1 MSCKL
6 TILDPTLKYWLKSNK
21 FDSFKEFKTAINQA
35 LLEGFIPVG
44 NELKIIKEGSVE
56 VEVNGVTKTLQ
67 VKNTNSLIDIVLKGT
82 LDSNNESDHFESFMS
97 SFEDIYNKYKTQEI
111 IPNSEKNTDKDF
123 LETMLSFFEGYPVSD
138 EFKQGETYNNFLDI
152 KDSIR
157 NVKEKIEDELEGD
170 EEFDTNESQ
179 IKTGEP
185 QEYYEYTLAA
195 FYKPTDDEV
204 LPLNDELSLL
214 KHNVS
219 KEVNRQIKEDGAE
232 FYISF
237 AKDNANNAQSQG
249 WEDYMASDKFKQS
262 GFGVVGYLYKVVAG
276 ETKRVY
282 IKSHEKKF
290 NGKVVLTTDPKEAIT
305 IGKNEVT
312 GFTYTLPD
320 FTSGRYDDVND
331 DVRAELVQFREDV
344 RATGIESAPFKIN
357 GVVEEYPQAHKKNNP
372 YERRKITALT
382 FLQGKSPE
390 LLRLATK
397 EEKVVY
403 AGNLYLQMED
413 SKVPLDRL
421 PLSDAWAVAVKN
433 LLEFK
438 LYTPAEAESVTKSLN
453 KLLDFKGGDIRF
465 VNWGNKII
473 PQRKSI
479 ITEVDGKKRF
489 ERLKEPVNISVDE
502 AFEVLEYARINVHK
516 EWLNEGTVAFPII
529 FFKNVPTGELRSTNI
544 DVRDF
549 YLKHHATVYRQMNVV
564 GDTVYGPVLSPIFD
578 VKTKGKIIS
587 EKIGAFQDN
596 PTIGDFQVTP
606 DGEYPLM
613 DVLKELPSIINKMEE
628 GKDTLSLIEALIE
641 NPEIKAKLEGVKIK
655 FTSKNIQGTADT
667 DLIQIGFN
675 QLFNSTKAGEILAHE
690 IIHVLTSDWIL
701 FNSNHDLVK
710 ELDSLIEKVPESV
723 YDLLA
728 KQGYGRDANGNPH
741 PNFKLEVLARL
752 SDPQVANALKEVGSK
767 KSTLLEKLLDIVKK
781 ILEKV
786 FPDLAKVAPSL
797 YTDLLE
803 SLVKIATHRDITDT
817 KKKKVPK
824 VLPKNLDVIFGDAP
838 PPISFDGFGYSAEDL
853 YEMEEKGYSQ
863 VFLDKVKQRID
874 IALTNFIY
882 SKGGL
887 QHLLTGQ
894 VGFEEVFEYY
904 FHSLRPRVEYLRDK
918 GESLELDYY
927 TFVLL
932 NKDFVKDYW
941 IKKTGL
947 VRLRKPKKGEK
958 ATVEV
963 DPDVTDVTINDTS
976 EVTDREKEEKEQFNA
991 EIHGGGDVI
1000 EKVADFDR
1008 SGAEFSSIE
1017 SADKMAIAFVKIIPK
1032 IQRDENGTVKY
1043 DAIPEDDSKDYYIP
1057 VGSQFIR
1064 FETDEANQLVSNDYT
1079 QTWSLMA
1086 KQFTN
1091 KLSLEE
1097 MLDSLDN
1104 NPKLVES
1111 VPEIYVLKHR
1121 LSTDIKTAFQASLN
1135 AKIERS
1141 FKSAPVQII
1150 VMLQDTNGR
1159 LNFIDE
1165 SSDVTSI
1172 GKRKVDSGFLALIN
1186 SEKFS
1191 KYYDRENDL
1200 VDIEALIKVGLKLSN
1215 LEDAQKVSLSSL
1227 LGFGFHP
1234 DTLKKNGVKRS
1245 EVNDFE
1251 DALYNLLTNAEGGKI
1266 PTGISE
1272 VILKG
1277 ITGKDGNMID
1287 GLNNFFKSV
1296 LEIENS
1302 IRPLN
1307 VSLMVPN
1314 AKGEL
1319 QNTLFQFNSL
1329 LQYRKHYNDAQSIEE
1344 LNDLIGRTK
1353 NDLFEYSL
1361 TKKQLFPTTIK
1372 DGEEVTE
1379 RSKVQVKVVNLSGSK
1394 KAQKGRASEGE
1405 LTINLDSSEWLK
1417 LNFVSMLD
1425 KKSGFIENTRAETA
1439 STTYAFTLSTW
1450 GKSSDYYVP
1459 VLMSEVSSDWSKDKR
1474 EFNII
1479 KDSRIYGI
1487 WESYL
1492 KGEISRIKKQNL
1504 DTPKW
1509 GLFTDI
1515 LNDEEKTQMLEE
1527 INPDALIPALNR
1539 FFTAQF
1545 QEYDNLFEN
1554 EMGGLDVIPDKS
1566 LVARIENNLDVVK
1579 AFVVMN
1585 TMILHN
1591 EESILFQGDISQTP
1605 QYYKRAKGVQ
1615 STGTPMSKSE
1625 SLIKFINKELATN
1638 SFGSMLG
1645 FPFQIGKNFNSAT
1658 IADDKKPSAFLSKF
1672 KTGFAESRRLY
1683 YNALGLK
1690 FEEEK
1695 LLEDTDTLL
1704 EDFKEVNI
1712 GDGGSV
1718 AHPDFYA
1725 AILDLAGNFSEDQR
1739 KVHQALMLDARKD
1752 AKLYFG
1758 EEFAKDINSVLTK
1771 EEEVKLKEGFDLMLE
1786 GKGQLPLVKFTHRN
1800 TMSNTDSVVVP
1811 EVMDKFAIFPLYPQ
1825 FIHDKE
1831 VARELF
1837 KSMLKEQI
1845 GYVKFKSGT
1854 KIDTT
1859 PPLDII
1865 KMIEDGQVDISFGE
1879 SKHELQLE
1887 YLREQIKTPE
1897 KHKKKNTFGT
1907 QVRKNILAELGHVKL
1922 QNEKNKGDT
1931 KRKWEG
1937 LIQQFSLATEKEVL
1951 GRLGIKAIGEKWDF
1965 TSIDKVKVAEI
1976 LLEEA
1981 ETKDLPINIRT
1992 YFDEYRKNKIN
2003 NLENA
2008 YEYFESSMGS
2018 QQIQTLLASII
2029 KKISIQKLNGTQFR
2043 QIPVSMFSK
2052 KIMSDGKTRDLGF
2065 YVLESVIS
2073 KSDKIIFGHPGIGKT
2088 FLRETRD
2095 DFIDVDNDYKEEHS
2109 TQQILRSHAKNT
2121 GKKEDLKA
2129 WEDYITTW
2137 WSKVKDDAVKSGK
2150 QIFVSNLPILRMFPQ
2165 DFDKVITMSK
2175 ETFVERAK
2183 QRNDYIPGEE
2193 GTEGWKNS
2201 LDVAIDKIDKS
2212 KVITTDKYLSDLLK
2226 SRVVPAECKIGMG
2239 GDFVN
2244 LLNLQDVED
2253 YLSQNKLE
2261 DTTMNRLRALN
2272 KKLEDESWVEAHKDV
2287 LTIASYRIP
2296 NQGHNSDEVMVIREF
2311 LPPMHAGEIVLP
2323 PEVTTQSGTDYD
2335 YDKMSAIVPSIG
2347 KDGKLIT
2354 EGVKGIQNEMIKTFA
2369 DILLDPVNYHKLI
2382 VPNSNAIVFNLL
2394 KKDLLP
2400 KLYKG
2405 YDPNAKLRPT
2415 EIVTIKRNLRQFK
2428 AVKGKDLLGIA
2439 AVWNPFTTILQNHDI
2454 EIQNFYTKKIGFG
2467 DKAKSIKVDVVP
2479 KLGNKKVSLFTM
2491 DGTNKLEIISQLV
2504 NVTVDMPSDDT
2515 FGMSALNTDDFGAF
2529 IYSISALSYNFKDA
2543 MYLFHQPIVLDFK
2556 IKVSNKV
2563 KSGTK
2568 RYKAVT
2574 EVLYELFGIPI
2585 EKKEDAI
2592 DYTKSEN
2599 QLYSKILGEYEENL
2613 NPELENPKPIGEKYE
2628 ITEQQKAVLAHY
2640 IKLLDQASH
2649 LRVAQQALNFDTSP
2663 DNNLAKARQRKEN
2676 YKDAVASGIIHKDKI
2691 NEVMLNSVISGL
2703 YVSDIFESLI
2713 TEMFPV
2719 LYSKEN
2725 KTMFTQLAGNYK
2737 QNQEIAFRKAAS
2749 DFLLAIVQNYGKVNN
2764 VNITDVVSPFIEGKY
2779 KTLLMKGASDTIEKL
2794 KKEGKNYRLLNIL
2807 TVSIAKDGNKA
2818 NPQLTLG
2825 LENNSDDKNIL
2836 TEEFRDLLKSE
2847 DPKIKSFAEHLAII
2861 GFIQSG
2867 WSKSPLYF
2875 SDLIPKEFITP
2886 IINDAIKS
2894 YEGLDETEKK
2904 GFLSAFFFNFDYYEG
2919 ISLGRSKRERHTDSY
2934 RLMDW
2939 RRGVA
2944 EKIADFKKEDTEE
2957 NLKESK
2963 DEYLDYVETLNKN
2976 KTSDTY
2982 QYFGATYNIIL
2993 ENGKGIDVEGYQGK
3007 NKNKQKLLEAY
3018 NTNPN
3023 VDPQSGK
3030 AFRTTPVEKP
3040 TQSAQK
3046 NFYEFSDGFKV
3057 ETDFALNEEQ
3067 KEALKDLEDFVK
3079 GKSKTI
3085 ALSGA
3090 AGTGKTTVVSIFDK
3104 WLKNKKYIYP
3114 KYSAP
3119 THRANA
3125 VTKLMNPSA
3134 DVFTL
3139 HSLFG
3144 LTPDIEFEESNFDVK
3159 ELEFAQ
3165 KNKLKIEK
3173 GDVLIIDESSMISD
3187 SLFDFLESAQTI
3199 HNVRIIYVGD
3209 YAQLKPV
3216 KQKEKSK
3223 VFTGSHKVSNLVKVE
3238 RTGENAILAES
3249 VNIREGKDWSYQT
3262 SLNSKREGVEYISTR
3277 EQMFEIADKLFLEQ
3291 SISENKMKFRILSA
3305 TNKAVTEVNQMIRK
3319 VLYKENGEKQLVKGE
3334 LLMGYDNFD
3343 YNYKTGQFKL
3353 YNGGDYEVKEIN
3365 PATKTVE
3372 SIGETFTGFSV
3383 LLQNVFDSKE
3393 LPISIF
3399 VADINEDDSKAIKL
3413 ADEIQKLQKA
3423 GQKAMSVG
3431 MGQEA
3436 AFYFAEANALKSKV
3450 AFMKDITKF
3459 DSADRKPKVVIRK
3472 TFDYG
3477 YAHTIHKAQG
3487 GTYENVMILADTLAP
3502 FDKNSQQEL
3511 KYVAVSRAKKIAY
3524 IRTNHELKQPLV
3536 QDNTQEQLVF
3546 TKGTKGIG
3554 KEISSYQYGL
3564 EYALTNPVFTSPTG
3578 TEWKRDWTE
3587 GQSKWRE
3594 YMSKGIEFEGFIY
3607 KDVEHAYQQNKSRFP
3622 IGKERDD
3629 FMQSLLEIKL
3639 RTYPKLIEGIDAKGG
3654 LRYLTDS
3661 THQPTKKNSHWETG
3675 GNNAF
3680 IELLTKAYLSIK
3692 GTQEQSYGYSQEDI
3706 DSLER
3711 DNAVKQVFNE
3721 NPELEAIGTVQ
3732 QYSQY
3737 LNTIFPD
3744 YIDNFAYEAVE
3755 ELLVANKIIDRKC

>member
-195 FYKPTDDEV
+195 FYKPDDPNNPKPT
-204 LPLNDELSLL
+204 LDLNDELSLL

-219 KEVNRQIKEDGAE
+219 KEVNRQIKEDEAE

-249 WEDYMASDKFKQS
+249 FEDYVASDKFRQS

-290 NGKVVLTTDPKEAIT
+290 NGKVVLTTDPKEAIK

-344 RATGIESAPFKIN
+344 RATGVESAPFKIN
-357 GVVEEYPQAHKKNNP
+357 GVVEEYPQAHKKNNT

-465 VNWGNKII
+465 VNWDNKII

-479 ITEVDGKKRF
+479 ITEVDGKKKF

-1439 STTYAFTLSTW
+1439 STTYAFTLSKW
-1450 GKSSDYYVP
+1450 GKSSEYYVP

-1474 EFNII
+1474 KFNII

-1527 INPDALIPALNR
+1527 INPDVLIPALNR

-1566 LVARIENNLDVVK
+1566 LV
-1579 AFVVMN
+1579 
-1585 TMILHN
+1585 
-1591 EESILFQGDISQTP
+1591 
-1605 QYYKRAKGVQ
+1605 
-1615 STGTPMSKSE
+1615 
-1625 SLIKFINKELATN
+1625 
-1638 SFGSMLG
+1638 
-1645 FPFQIGKNFNSAT
+1645 GKN
-1658 IADDKKPSAFLSKF
+1658 
-1672 KTGFAESRRLY
+1672 
-1683 YNALGLK
+1683 
-1690 FEEEK
+1690 
-1695 LLEDTDTLL
+1695 
-1704 EDFKEVNI
+1704 
-1712 GDGGSV
+1712 
-1718 AHPDFYA
+1718 
-1725 AILDLAGNFSEDQR
+1725 
-1739 KVHQALMLDARKD
+1739 
-1752 AKLYFG
+1752 
-1758 EEFAKDINSVLTK
+1758 
-1771 EEEVKLKEGFDLMLE
+1771 
-1786 GKGQLPLVKFTHRN
+1786 
-1800 TMSNTDSVVVP
+1800 
-1811 EVMDKFAIFPLYPQ
+1811 
-1825 FIHDKE
+1825 
-1831 VARELF
+1831 
-1837 KSMLKEQI
+1837 
-1845 GYVKFKSGT
+1845 
-1854 KIDTT
+1854 
-1859 PPLDII
+1859 
-1865 KMIEDGQVDISFGE
+1865 
-1879 SKHELQLE
+1879 
-1887 YLREQIKTPE
+1887 
-1897 KHKKKNTFGT
+1897 
-1907 QVRKNILAELGHVKL
+1907 
-1922 QNEKNKGDT
+1922 
-1931 KRKWEG
+1931 
-1937 LIQQFSLATEKEVL
+1937 
-1951 GRLGIKAIGEKWDF
+1951 
-1965 TSIDKVKVAEI
+1965 
-1976 LLEEA
+1976 
-1981 ETKDLPINIRT
+1981 
-1992 YFDEYRKNKIN
+1992 
-2003 NLENA
+2003 
-2008 YEYFESSMGS
+2008 
-2018 QQIQTLLASII
+2018 
-2029 KKISIQKLNGTQFR
+2029 
-2043 QIPVSMFSK
+2043 
-2052 KIMSDGKTRDLGF
+2052 
-2065 YVLESVIS
+2065 
-2073 KSDKIIFGHPGIGKT
+2073 
-2088 FLRETRD
+2088 
-2095 DFIDVDNDYKEEHS
+2095 
-2109 TQQILRSHAKNT
+2109 
-2121 GKKEDLKA
+2121 
-2129 WEDYITTW
+2129 
-2137 WSKVKDDAVKSGK
+2137 
-2150 QIFVSNLPILRMFPQ
+2150 
-2165 DFDKVITMSK
+2165 
-2175 ETFVERAK
+2175 
-2183 QRNDYIPGEE
+2183 
-2193 GTEGWKNS
+2193 
-2201 LDVAIDKIDKS
+2201 
-2212 KVITTDKYLSDLLK
+2212 
-2226 SRVVPAECKIGMG
+2226 
-2239 GDFVN
+2239 
-2244 LLNLQDVED
+2244 
-2253 YLSQNKLE
+2253 
-2261 DTTMNRLRALN
+2261 
-2272 KKLEDESWVEAHKDV
+2272 
-2287 LTIASYRIP
+2287 
-2296 NQGHNSDEVMVIREF
+2296 
-2311 LPPMHAGEIVLP
+2311 
-2323 PEVTTQSGTDYD
+2323 
-2335 YDKMSAIVPSIG
+2335 
-2347 KDGKLIT
+2347 
-2354 EGVKGIQNEMIKTFA
+2354 
-2369 DILLDPVNYHKLI
+2369 
-2382 VPNSNAIVFNLL
+2382 
-2394 KKDLLP
+2394 
-2400 KLYKG
+2400 
-2405 YDPNAKLRPT
+2405 
-2415 EIVTIKRNLRQFK
+2415 
-2428 AVKGKDLLGIA
+2428 
-2439 AVWNPFTTILQNHDI
+2439 
-2454 EIQNFYTKKIGFG
+2454 
-2467 DKAKSIKVDVVP
+2467 
-2479 KLGNKKVSLFTM
+2479 
-2491 DGTNKLEIISQLV
+2491 
-2504 NVTVDMPSDDT
+2504 
-2515 FGMSALNTDDFGAF
+2515 
-2529 IYSISALSYNFKDA
+2529 
-2543 MYLFHQPIVLDFK
+2543 
-2556 IKVSNKV
+2556 
-2563 KSGTK
+2563 
-2568 RYKAVT
+2568 
-2574 EVLYELFGIPI
+2574 
-2585 EKKEDAI
+2585 
-2592 DYTKSEN
+2592 
-2599 QLYSKILGEYEENL
+2599 
-2613 NPELENPKPIGEKYE
+2613 
-2628 ITEQQKAVLAHY
+2628 
-2640 IKLLDQASH
+2640 
-2649 LRVAQQALNFDTSP
+2649 
-2663 DNNLAKARQRKEN
+2663 
-2676 YKDAVASGIIHKDKI
+2676 
-2691 NEVMLNSVISGL
+2691 
-2703 YVSDIFESLI
+2703 
-2713 TEMFPV
+2713 
-2719 LYSKEN
+2719 
-2725 KTMFTQLAGNYK
+2725 
-2737 QNQEIAFRKAAS
+2737 
-2749 DFLLAIVQNYGKVNN
+2749 
-2764 VNITDVVSPFIEGKY
+2764 
-2779 KTLLMKGASDTIEKL
+2779 
-2794 KKEGKNYRLLNIL
+2794 
-2807 TVSIAKDGNKA
+2807 
-2818 NPQLTLG
+2818 
-2825 LENNSDDKNIL
+2825 
-2836 TEEFRDLLKSE
+2836 
-2847 DPKIKSFAEHLAII
+2847 
-2861 GFIQSG
+2861 
-2867 WSKSPLYF
+2867 
-2875 SDLIPKEFITP
+2875 
-2886 IINDAIKS
+2886 
-2894 YEGLDETEKK
+2894 
-2904 GFLSAFFFNFDYYEG
+2904 
-2919 ISLGRSKRERHTDSY
+2919 
-2934 RLMDW
+2934 
-2939 RRGVA
+2939 
-2944 EKIADFKKEDTEE
+2944 
-2957 NLKESK
+2957 
-2963 DEYLDYVETLNKN
+2963 
-2976 KTSDTY
+2976 
-2982 QYFGATYNIIL
+2982 
-2993 ENGKGIDVEGYQGK
+2993 
-3007 NKNKQKLLEAY
+3007 
-3018 NTNPN
+3018 
-3023 VDPQSGK
+3023 
-3030 AFRTTPVEKP
+3030 
-3040 TQSAQK
+3040 
-3046 NFYEFSDGFKV
+3046 
-3057 ETDFALNEEQ
+3057 
-3067 KEALKDLEDFVK
+3067 
-3079 GKSKTI
+3079 
-3085 ALSGA
+3085 
-3090 AGTGKTTVVSIFDK
+3090 
-3104 WLKNKKYIYP
+3104 
-3114 KYSAP
+3114 
-3119 THRANA
+3119 
-3125 VTKLMNPSA
+3125 
-3134 DVFTL
+3134 
-3139 HSLFG
+3139 
-3144 LTPDIEFEESNFDVK
+3144 
-3159 ELEFAQ
+3159 
-3165 KNKLKIEK
+3165 
-3173 GDVLIIDESSMISD
+3173 
-3187 SLFDFLESAQTI
+3187 
-3199 HNVRIIYVGD
+3199 
-3209 YAQLKPV
+3209 
-3216 KQKEKSK
+3216 
-3223 VFTGSHKVSNLVKVE
+3223 
-3238 RTGENAILAES
+3238 
-3249 VNIREGKDWSYQT
+3249 
-3262 SLNSKREGVEYISTR
+3262 
-3277 EQMFEIADKLFLEQ
+3277 
-3291 SISENKMKFRILSA
+3291 
-3305 TNKAVTEVNQMIRK
+3305 
-3319 VLYKENGEKQLVKGE
+3319 
-3334 LLMGYDNFD
+3334 
-3343 YNYKTGQFKL
+3343 
-3353 YNGGDYEVKEIN
+3353 
-3365 PATKTVE
+3365 
-3372 SIGETFTGFSV
+3372 
-3383 LLQNVFDSKE
+3383 
-3393 LPISIF
+3393 
-3399 VADINEDDSKAIKL
+3399 
-3413 ADEIQKLQKA
+3413 
-3423 GQKAMSVG
+3423 
-3431 MGQEA
+3431 
-3436 AFYFAEANALKSKV
+3436 
-3450 AFMKDITKF
+3450 
-3459 DSADRKPKVVIRK
+3459 
-3472 TFDYG
+3472 
-3477 YAHTIHKAQG
+3477 
-3487 GTYENVMILADTLAP
+3487 
-3502 FDKNSQQEL
+3502 
-3511 KYVAVSRAKKIAY
+3511 
-3524 IRTNHELKQPLV
+3524 
-3536 QDNTQEQLVF
+3536 
-3546 TKGTKGIG
+3546 
-3554 KEISSYQYGL
+3554 
-3564 EYALTNPVFTSPTG
+3564 
-3578 TEWKRDWTE
+3578 
-3587 GQSKWRE
+3587 
-3594 YMSKGIEFEGFIY
+3594 
-3607 KDVEHAYQQNKSRFP
+3607 
-3622 IGKERDD
+3622 
-3629 FMQSLLEIKL
+3629 
-3639 RTYPKLIEGIDAKGG
+3639 
-3654 LRYLTDS
+3654 
-3661 THQPTKKNSHWETG
+3661 
-3675 GNNAF
+3675 
-3680 IELLTKAYLSIK
+3680 
-3692 GTQEQSYGYSQEDI
+3692 
-3706 DSLER
+3706 
-3711 DNAVKQVFNE
+3711 
-3721 NPELEAIGTVQ
+3721 
-3732 QYSQY
+3732 
-3737 LNTIFPD
+3737 
-3744 YIDNFAYEAVE
+3744 
-3755 ELLVANKIIDRKC
+3755 

>member
-6 TILDPTLKYWLKSNK
+6 TILDPTLKYWLKSDK
-21 FDSFKEFKTAINQA
+21 FDSFKEFKTAINEA

-82 LDSNNESDHFESFMS
+82 LDSNDETDHFESFMS

-138 EFKQGETYNNFLDI
+138 EFKQGETYNNFLAI

-170 EEFDTNESQ
+170 EEFDTNESL
-179 IKTGEP
+179 IKNGEP

-195 FYKPTDDEV
+195 FYKPTNDEV

-237 AKDNANNAQSQG
+237 AKDNSNNAQSQG
-249 WEDYMASDKFKQS
+249 FEDYVASDKFKQS

-290 NGKVVLTTDPKEAIT
+290 NGKVVLTTDPKEAIK

-320 FTSGRYDDVND
+320 FTSGRYDDVNE

-344 RATGIESAPFKIN
+344 RATSIESTPFKIN
-357 GVVEEYPQAHKKNNP
+357 GVVEEYPQAHKKNNT
-372 YERRKITALT
+372 YENRKITALT

-438 LYTPAEAESVTKSLN
+438 LYTPAEAENVTKSLN

-465 VNWGNKII
+465 VNWDNKII

-479 ITEVDGKKRF
+479 ITEVDGKKKF

-564 GDTVYGPVLSPIFD
+564 GDTVYGPILSPIFD

-641 NPEIKAKLEGVKIK
+641 NPDIKAKLEGVKIK

-767 KSTLLEKLLDIVKK
+767 KSTLLEKLLGIVRQ

-958 ATVEV
+958 ATIEV

-991 EIHGGGDVI
+991 EIHGGGDVV

-1008 SGAEFSSIE
+1008 SGAEFSSLE

-1032 IQRDENGTVKY
+1032 IQRDSNGTVKY
-1043 DAIPEDDSKDYYIP
+1043 NAIPEDDSKDYYIP

-1191 KYYDRENDL
+1191 AYYDRENDL

-1234 DTLKKNGVKRS
+1234 DTLRKNGVKRS

-1277 ITGKDGNMID
+1277 IKGKDDRMIE

-1296 LEIENS
+1296 IEIENS

-1314 AKGEL
+1314 AEGEL

-1361 TKKQLFPTTIK
+1361 TKRQLFPTTIK

-1379 RSKVQVKVVNLSGSK
+1379 RSEVQVKVVNLSGSK

-1459 VLMSEVSSDWSKDKR
+1459 VLMSEVSSDWKESVMVDGKEDGRK
-1474 EFNII
+1474 FNII

-1527 INPDALIPALNR
+1527 INPDVLIPALNR

-1554 EMGGLDVIPDKS
+1554 EMGGLDVIPDES
-1566 LVARIENNLDVVK
+1566 LKARIEKNLDVVK

-1695 LLEDTDTLL
+1695 LLKDTDTLL
-1704 EDFKEVNI
+1704 EDYGGVNI
-1712 GDGGSV
+1712 GDGSAV
-1718 AHPDFYA
+1718 AFPDFYA

-1758 EEFAKDINSVLTK
+1758 EEFAKTINSVLTK
-1771 EEEVKLKEGFDLMLE
+1771 EEETKLKEGFDLMLE
-1786 GKGQLPLVKFTHRN
+1786 GKGQLPLVKFTIRD

-1811 EVMDKFAIFPLYPQ
+1811 EIMDKFAIFPLYPQ

-1897 KHKKKNTFGT
+1897 KHKKSSTFGT
-1907 QVRKNILAELGHVKL
+1907 QVRKNVLAELGHVKL

-2018 QQIQTLLASII
+2018 QQIQNLLASII

-2065 YVLESVIS
+2065 YVLENGQVI
-2073 KSDKIIFGHPGIGKT
+2073 
-2088 FLRETRD
+2088 
-2095 DFIDVDNDYKEEHS
+2095 
-2109 TQQILRSHAKNT
+2109 
-2121 GKKEDLKA
+2121 
-2129 WEDYITTW
+2129 
-2137 WSKVKDDAVKSGK
+2137 
-2150 QIFVSNLPILRMFPQ
+2150 
-2165 DFDKVITMSK
+2165 
-2175 ETFVERAK
+2175 
-2183 QRNDYIPGEE
+2183 
-2193 GTEGWKNS
+2193 
-2201 LDVAIDKIDKS
+2201 
-2212 KVITTDKYLSDLLK
+2212 
-2226 SRVVPAECKIGMG
+2226 PAECKIGMG

-2335 YDKMSAIVPSIG
+2335 YDKMSAIVPSID
-2347 KDGKLIT
+2347 KSGKLIT
-2354 EGVKGIQNEMIKTFA
+2354 EGTKGIQNEMIKTFA

-2400 KLYKG
+2400 KLYEG

-2467 DKAKSIKVDVVP
+2467 LKAKSVKVDVVP

-2613 NPELENPKPIGEKYE
+2613 NPELLFDDVKPIGEKYE

-2719 LYSKEN
+2719 LYSEEN

-2749 DFLLAIVQNYGKVNN
+2749 DFLLAIVQNYGEVNN

-2807 TVSIAKDGNKA
+2807 TVSIAKDGKKA

-2886 IINDAIKS
+2886 IINDSIKA
-2894 YEGLDETEKK
+2894 YESLNETEKK
-2904 GFLSAFFFNFDYYEG
+2904 GFLSAFFENFDYYEG
-2919 ISLGRSKRERHTDSY
+2919 ISLGRSKKERHTDSY

-2944 EKIADFKKEDTEE
+2944 EKIADFKKED
-2957 NLKESK
+2957 
-2963 DEYLDYVETLNKN
+2963 
-2976 KTSDTY
+2976 
-2982 QYFGATYNIIL
+2982 
-2993 ENGKGIDVEGYQGK
+2993 
-3007 NKNKQKLLEAY
+3007 
-3018 NTNPN
+3018 
-3023 VDPQSGK
+3023 
-3030 AFRTTPVEKP
+3030 
-3040 TQSAQK
+3040 
-3046 NFYEFSDGFKV
+3046 
-3057 ETDFALNEEQ
+3057 
-3067 KEALKDLEDFVK
+3067 
-3079 GKSKTI
+3079 
-3085 ALSGA
+3085 
-3090 AGTGKTTVVSIFDK
+3090 
-3104 WLKNKKYIYP
+3104 
-3114 KYSAP
+3114 
-3119 THRANA
+3119 
-3125 VTKLMNPSA
+3125 
-3134 DVFTL
+3134 
-3139 HSLFG
+3139 
-3144 LTPDIEFEESNFDVK
+3144 
-3159 ELEFAQ
+3159 
-3165 KNKLKIEK
+3165 
-3173 GDVLIIDESSMISD
+3173 
-3187 SLFDFLESAQTI
+3187 
-3199 HNVRIIYVGD
+3199 
-3209 YAQLKPV
+3209 
-3216 KQKEKSK
+3216 
-3223 VFTGSHKVSNLVKVE
+3223 
-3238 RTGENAILAES
+3238 
-3249 VNIREGKDWSYQT
+3249 
-3262 SLNSKREGVEYISTR
+3262 
-3277 EQMFEIADKLFLEQ
+3277 
-3291 SISENKMKFRILSA
+3291 
-3305 TNKAVTEVNQMIRK
+3305 
-3319 VLYKENGEKQLVKGE
+3319 
-3334 LLMGYDNFD
+3334 
-3343 YNYKTGQFKL
+3343 
-3353 YNGGDYEVKEIN
+3353 
-3365 PATKTVE
+3365 
-3372 SIGETFTGFSV
+3372 
-3383 LLQNVFDSKE
+3383 
-3393 LPISIF
+3393 
-3399 VADINEDDSKAIKL
+3399 
-3413 ADEIQKLQKA
+3413 
-3423 GQKAMSVG
+3423 
-3431 MGQEA
+3431 
-3436 AFYFAEANALKSKV
+3436 
-3450 AFMKDITKF
+3450 
-3459 DSADRKPKVVIRK
+3459 
-3472 TFDYG
+3472 
-3477 YAHTIHKAQG
+3477 
-3487 GTYENVMILADTLAP
+3487 
-3502 FDKNSQQEL
+3502 
-3511 KYVAVSRAKKIAY
+3511 AK
-3524 IRTNHELKQPLV
+3524 KQPLV
-3536 QDNTQEQLVF
+3536 QDNTQEQ
-3546 TKGTKGIG
+3546 TKVDSITKDDVEKLNKKEAFDKMLSRKKDPETVKDWIATYFETGKVTPKSFDEHLDKNYKTERLNYIDKKG
-3554 KEISSYQYGL
+3554 HAIDSIKEIIESDSKREIDINDIVEFIK
-3564 EYALTNPVFTSPTG
+3564 EYKSATNYWNAVQ
-3578 TEWKRDWTE
+3578 EK
-3587 GQSKWRE
+3587 
-3594 YMSKGIEFEGFIY
+3594 
-3607 KDVEHAYQQNKSRFP
+3607 
-3622 IGKERDD
+3622 
-3629 FMQSLLEIKL
+3629 IKQDL
-3639 RTYPKLIEGIDAKGG
+3639 DYYYNQG
-3654 LRYLTDS
+3654 
-3661 THQPTKKNSHWETG
+3661 
-3675 GNNAF
+3675 
-3680 IELLTKAYLSIK
+3680 
-3692 GTQEQSYGYSQEDI
+3692 QSYGYSQEDI
-3706 DSLER
+3706 AREINISYGSE
-3711 DNAVKQVFNE
+3711 DNYLGALKKISEQRGRIKWEDLFRNYTRFPSRVRNTLSR
-3721 NPELEAIGTVQ
+3721 NTTIGES
-3732 QYSQY
+3732 YSASSSNRN
-3737 LNTIFPD
+3737 LWEGRRLDNT
-3744 YIDNFAYEAVE
+3744 E
-3755 ELLVANKIIDRKC
+3755 EKTTKCSIM

>member
-1 MSCKL
+1 
-6 TILDPTLKYWLKSNK
+6 
-21 FDSFKEFKTAINQA
+21 
-35 LLEGFIPVG
+35 
-44 NELKIIKEGSVE
+44 
-56 VEVNGVTKTLQ
+56 
-67 VKNTNSLIDIVLKGT
+67 
-82 LDSNNESDHFESFMS
+82 
-97 SFEDIYNKYKTQEI
+97 
-111 IPNSEKNTDKDF
+111 
-123 LETMLSFFEGYPVSD
+123 
-138 EFKQGETYNNFLDI
+138 
-152 KDSIR
+152 
-157 NVKEKIEDELEGD
+157 
-170 EEFDTNESQ
+170 
-179 IKTGEP
+179 
-185 QEYYEYTLAA
+185 
-195 FYKPTDDEV
+195 
-204 LPLNDELSLL
+204 
-214 KHNVS
+214 
-219 KEVNRQIKEDGAE
+219 
-232 FYISF
+232 
-237 AKDNANNAQSQG
+237 
-249 WEDYMASDKFKQS
+249 
-262 GFGVVGYLYKVVAG
+262 
-276 ETKRVY
+276 
-282 IKSHEKKF
+282 
-290 NGKVVLTTDPKEAIT
+290 
-305 IGKNEVT
+305 
-312 GFTYTLPD
+312 
-320 FTSGRYDDVND
+320 
-331 DVRAELVQFREDV
+331 
-344 RATGIESAPFKIN
+344 
-357 GVVEEYPQAHKKNNP
+357 
-372 YERRKITALT
+372 
-382 FLQGKSPE
+382 
-390 LLRLATK
+390 
-397 EEKVVY
+397 
-403 AGNLYLQMED
+403 
-413 SKVPLDRL
+413 
-421 PLSDAWAVAVKN
+421 
-433 LLEFK
+433 
-438 LYTPAEAESVTKSLN
+438 
-453 KLLDFKGGDIRF
+453 
-465 VNWGNKII
+465 
-473 PQRKSI
+473 
-479 ITEVDGKKRF
+479 
-489 ERLKEPVNISVDE
+489 
-502 AFEVLEYARINVHK
+502 
-516 EWLNEGTVAFPII
+516 
-529 FFKNVPTGELRSTNI
+529 
-544 DVRDF
+544 
-549 YLKHHATVYRQMNVV
+549 
-564 GDTVYGPVLSPIFD
+564 
-578 VKTKGKIIS
+578 
-587 EKIGAFQDN
+587 
-596 PTIGDFQVTP
+596 
-606 DGEYPLM
+606 
-613 DVLKELPSIINKMEE
+613 
-628 GKDTLSLIEALIE
+628 
-641 NPEIKAKLEGVKIK
+641 
-655 FTSKNIQGTADT
+655 
-667 DLIQIGFN
+667 
-675 QLFNSTKAGEILAHE
+675 
-690 IIHVLTSDWIL
+690 
-701 FNSNHDLVK
+701 
-710 ELDSLIEKVPESV
+710 
-723 YDLLA
+723 
-728 KQGYGRDANGNPH
+728 
-741 PNFKLEVLARL
+741 
-752 SDPQVANALKEVGSK
+752 
-767 KSTLLEKLLDIVKK
+767 
-781 ILEKV
+781 
-786 FPDLAKVAPSL
+786 
-797 YTDLLE
+797 
-803 SLVKIATHRDITDT
+803 
-817 KKKKVPK
+817 
-824 VLPKNLDVIFGDAP
+824 
-838 PPISFDGFGYSAEDL
+838 
-853 YEMEEKGYSQ
+853 
-863 VFLDKVKQRID
+863 
-874 IALTNFIY
+874 
-882 SKGGL
+882 
-887 QHLLTGQ
+887 
-894 VGFEEVFEYY
+894 
-904 FHSLRPRVEYLRDK
+904 
-918 GESLELDYY
+918 
-927 TFVLL
+927 
-932 NKDFVKDYW
+932 
-941 IKKTGL
+941 
-947 VRLRKPKKGEK
+947 
-958 ATVEV
+958 
-963 DPDVTDVTINDTS
+963 
-976 EVTDREKEEKEQFNA
+976 
-991 EIHGGGDVI
+991 
-1000 EKVADFDR
+1000 
-1008 SGAEFSSIE
+1008 
-1017 SADKMAIAFVKIIPK
+1017 
-1032 IQRDENGTVKY
+1032 
-1043 DAIPEDDSKDYYIP
+1043 
-1057 VGSQFIR
+1057 
-1064 FETDEANQLVSNDYT
+1064 
-1079 QTWSLMA
+1079 
-1086 KQFTN
+1086 
-1091 KLSLEE
+1091 
-1097 MLDSLDN
+1097 
-1104 NPKLVES
+1104 
-1111 VPEIYVLKHR
+1111 
-1121 LSTDIKTAFQASLN
+1121 
-1135 AKIERS
+1135 
-1141 FKSAPVQII
+1141 
-1150 VMLQDTNGR
+1150 
-1159 LNFIDE
+1159 
-1165 SSDVTSI
+1165 
-1172 GKRKVDSGFLALIN
+1172 
-1186 SEKFS
+1186 
-1191 KYYDRENDL
+1191 
-1200 VDIEALIKVGLKLSN
+1200 
-1215 LEDAQKVSLSSL
+1215 
-1227 LGFGFHP
+1227 
-1234 DTLKKNGVKRS
+1234 
-1245 EVNDFE
+1245 
-1251 DALYNLLTNAEGGKI
+1251 
-1266 PTGISE
+1266 
-1272 VILKG
+1272 
-1277 ITGKDGNMID
+1277 
-1287 GLNNFFKSV
+1287 
-1296 LEIENS
+1296 
-1302 IRPLN
+1302 
-1307 VSLMVPN
+1307 
-1314 AKGEL
+1314 
-1319 QNTLFQFNSL
+1319 
-1329 LQYRKHYNDAQSIEE
+1329 
-1344 LNDLIGRTK
+1344 
-1353 NDLFEYSL
+1353 
-1361 TKKQLFPTTIK
+1361 
-1372 DGEEVTE
+1372 
-1379 RSKVQVKVVNLSGSK
+1379 
-1394 KAQKGRASEGE
+1394 
-1405 LTINLDSSEWLK
+1405 
-1417 LNFVSMLD
+1417 
-1425 KKSGFIENTRAETA
+1425 
-1439 STTYAFTLSTW
+1439 
-1450 GKSSDYYVP
+1450 
-1459 VLMSEVSSDWSKDKR
+1459 
-1474 EFNII
+1474 
-1479 KDSRIYGI
+1479 
-1487 WESYL
+1487 
-1492 KGEISRIKKQNL
+1492 
-1504 DTPKW
+1504 
-1509 GLFTDI
+1509 
-1515 LNDEEKTQMLEE
+1515 
-1527 INPDALIPALNR
+1527 
-1539 FFTAQF
+1539 
-1545 QEYDNLFEN
+1545 
-1554 EMGGLDVIPDKS
+1554 
-1566 LVARIENNLDVVK
+1566 
-1579 AFVVMN
+1579 MN

-2382 VPNSNAIVFNLL
+2382 VPNSNAIVFDLL

-2467 DKAKSIKVDVVP
+2467 LKAKSVQVDVVP

-2515 FGMSALNTDDFGAF
+2515 FGMSALRQDDFGAF

-2613 NPELENPKPIGEKYE
+2613 NPELLFEDVKPIGEKYE

-2807 TVSIAKDGNKA
+2807 TVSIAKDGKKA

-2939 RRGVA
+2939 RRGVD
-2944 EKIADFKKEDTEE
+2944 ERIADFKKED
-2957 NLKESK
+2957 
-2963 DEYLDYVETLNKN
+2963 
-2976 KTSDTY
+2976 
-2982 QYFGATYNIIL
+2982 
-2993 ENGKGIDVEGYQGK
+2993 
-3007 NKNKQKLLEAY
+3007 
-3018 NTNPN
+3018 
-3023 VDPQSGK
+3023 
-3030 AFRTTPVEKP
+3030 
-3040 TQSAQK
+3040 
-3046 NFYEFSDGFKV
+3046 
-3057 ETDFALNEEQ
+3057 
-3067 KEALKDLEDFVK
+3067 
-3079 GKSKTI
+3079 
-3085 ALSGA
+3085 
-3090 AGTGKTTVVSIFDK
+3090 GT
-3104 WLKNKKYIYP
+3104 
-3114 KYSAP
+3114 
-3119 THRANA
+3119 
-3125 VTKLMNPSA
+3125 
-3134 DVFTL
+3134 
-3139 HSLFG
+3139 
-3144 LTPDIEFEESNFDVK
+3144 
-3159 ELEFAQ
+3159 
-3165 KNKLKIEK
+3165 
-3173 GDVLIIDESSMISD
+3173 
-3187 SLFDFLESAQTI
+3187 
-3199 HNVRIIYVGD
+3199 
-3209 YAQLKPV
+3209 
-3216 KQKEKSK
+3216 
-3223 VFTGSHKVSNLVKVE
+3223 
-3238 RTGENAILAES
+3238 
-3249 VNIREGKDWSYQT
+3249 
-3262 SLNSKREGVEYISTR
+3262 
-3277 EQMFEIADKLFLEQ
+3277 
-3291 SISENKMKFRILSA
+3291 
-3305 TNKAVTEVNQMIRK
+3305 
-3319 VLYKENGEKQLVKGE
+3319 
-3334 LLMGYDNFD
+3334 
-3343 YNYKTGQFKL
+3343 
-3353 YNGGDYEVKEIN
+3353 
-3365 PATKTVE
+3365 
-3372 SIGETFTGFSV
+3372 
-3383 LLQNVFDSKE
+3383 
-3393 LPISIF
+3393 
-3399 VADINEDDSKAIKL
+3399 
-3413 ADEIQKLQKA
+3413 
-3423 GQKAMSVG
+3423 
-3431 MGQEA
+3431 
-3436 AFYFAEANALKSKV
+3436 
-3450 AFMKDITKF
+3450 
-3459 DSADRKPKVVIRK
+3459 
-3472 TFDYG
+3472 
-3477 YAHTIHKAQG
+3477 
-3487 GTYENVMILADTLAP
+3487 
-3502 FDKNSQQEL
+3502 
-3511 KYVAVSRAKKIAY
+3511 
-3524 IRTNHELKQPLV
+3524 
-3536 QDNTQEQLVF
+3536 F

-3554 KEISSYQYGL
+3554 REISSNQDDL
-3564 EYALTNPVFTSPTG
+3564 EFALTNPVYTSPKG
-3578 TEWKRDWTE
+3578 FEWKRDWTE

-3594 YMSKGIEFEGFIY
+3594 YMINGIDFEGKPY
-3607 KDVEHAYQQNKSRFP
+3607 KDVEEAYQKNKDKYP
-3622 IGKERDD
+3622 IGQERDA

-3654 LRYLTDS
+3654 VNYLTDS

-3680 IELLTKAYLSIK
+3680 IELLTKAYLSVK
-3692 GTQEQSYGYSQEDI
+3692 GIQEQTKVDRITKDDVEKLNKKEAFDKMLSRKKDPETVEDWVATYFETGKVTPKSFDEHLDRNYKTERLNYIDKRGHAIDSIKEIIESDSKREIDINDIIEFIKEYKSVTNYWNAVQEKIKQDLDYYYNQDDTKSNSILKFEKLPPNSVTLGRYEIRDNKAPNSLQYDGRVAPSNMSGSSIGEILQSADTPRIKSYRIANYLLDTLYVSKGWQNSIVQDLANRGVVVKTHLLADDSESPGIMSQQGDIITINVRAIEREIENYGTTGFDTFLTDSLDEELIHLLTVKLASEEDI
-3706 DSLER
+3706 SNIAKELSKEDRQKVTDYYFSKTNDPDETLRDRSIAMEYVRMVVQQKLFNRTTEDSKQVILGLVPTLKKLLNEVLDYLINLFEKNPQSVSTKVINSLIDVIQKESLKDYTVRLEGVKR
-3711 DNAVKQVFNE
+3711 KANSVIGYGKDNAVKQVFNE
-3721 NPELEAIGTVQ
+3721 YPELEAIGTVQ
-3732 QYSQY
+3732 QYSDY